1 LAEKHDEHV
10 VEALGRARVVIK
22 NGTVTE
28 VGEPLIGYCPLFDKH
43 RGIKQINKQVIADNI
58 QFRIK
63 DFGMCTKDRVL
74 EMRDFLSFGISEIMM
89 TALREKKMDAAVIV
103 CEGCGTV
110 VLTKPEM
117 VQGIGGRVSGL
128 VSTTP
133 IPELIERVGP
143 ENVLDPKTAKIDMVA
158 GVKKAIDMGFKKIGV
173 SIISGKDAKHFR
185 EMEKQYGVTIYTF
198 IVHTTG
204 LTKQEAKDA
213 FQYADVLTGCASK
226 YIREQGMESGAFRV
240 GDSIPIFGATQRGQ
254 MLIEERIKA
263 MGKPIVAKPDAK
275 QPDKLI

>member
-1 LAEKHDEHV
+1 MTGNDEHI
-10 VEALGRARVVIK
+10 VEALGKARVVIK
-22 NGTVTE
+22 NGKVTE
-28 VGEPLIGYCPLFDKH
+28 VGEPLIGYCPIFDKH

-58 QFRIK
+58 QFRIT

-74 EMRDFLSFGISEIMM
+74 EMKDFLSFGISEIMT

-110 VLTKPEM
+110 ILTKPEM

-133 IPELIERVGP
+133 IPELIEKIDAKF
-143 ENVLDPKTAKIDMVA
+143 VLDPKTAKIDMAA
-158 GVKKAIDMGFKKIGV
+158 GVRKAIDMGFKSIGV
-173 SIISGKDAKHFR
+173 SIISGKDAKAFR

-204 LTKQEAKDA
+204 LSKQDAKDA
-213 FQYADVLTGCASK
+213 FQYADVITGCASK
-226 YIREQGMESGAFRV
+226 YIREQGMESGALRV
-240 GDSIPIFGATQRGQ
+240 GDSIPVYGVTARGQ
-254 MLIEERIKA
+254 KLIEERIKA

>member
-1 LAEKHDEHV
+1 MAEQHDEHV
-10 VEALGRARVVIK
+10 VEALGRARIVIK
-22 NGTVTE
+22 NGEVTE

-58 QFRIK
+58 QFRIN

-89 TALREKKMDAAVIV
+89 TALKEKKMDAAVIV

-133 IPELIERVGP
+133 IPELIEKVGP
-143 ENVLDPKTAKIDMVA
+143 ENVLDPKNAKIDMVA
-158 GVKKAIDMGFKKIGV
+158 GVKKAIDMGFKNIGV

-185 EMEKQYGVTIYTF
+185 EMEKQYGVNIYTF

-204 LTKQEAKDA
+204 LSKQDARDA
-213 FQYADVLTGCASK
+213 FKYADVITGCASK
-226 YIREQGMESGAFRV
+226 YIREQGIESGSFRV
-240 GDSIPIFGATQRGQ
+240 GDSIPVYGATPRGQ
-254 MLIEERIKA
+254 ELIEERIKA
-263 MGKPIVAKPDAK
+263 MGKPIVPKPDAK